1 MSENK
6 SRSIWDIA
14 DEYDNLLSEYFT
26 DSIMHLYF
34 NLIRTELI
42 EIIYQLESPTNLTG
56 YKINRL
62 NKFKKAK
69 FILNRSIKEV
79 FYSFNLKKNN
89 LKVNLNDLVFFIEYE
104 NHFKQFL
111 GLKHQLDEQS
121 ADYKVIFL
129 NIEIYLKYKKNVN
142 SSHYIGEFFTNSS
155 SIKSV
160 VKLIYINSK
169 IFFNSK
175 TRNISNKNIKKVK
188 LELLFFNSKF
198 LLQNFK
204 ISYALNKILST
215 KIKRAIFFKA
225 EGFKIRNIIDV
236 CSKKGI
242 NTLAIQHGLIVEN
255 IKFNSLNIKEY
266 IVWSDIFA
274 NKLNVCNASCKT
286 VSLGCPDYDKHIKS
300 RFENQLSN
308 KDNITKL
315 LFLPNS
321 GKSQTPESEI
331 IFSLKTCLKYVS
343 KNSDFQLVI
352 KPHPGGDL
360 QLIKNVVESFDICDV
375 IVLEKEHKLNYNI
388 YDIVVTMNSTVGI
401 EAAIFRK
408 PLIVILS
415 SLKMMMINDYMNY
428 KIAEFVTSDNE
439 MIGAVTKIKDNYKVY
454 QKRCDIFINNYLTN
468 LGTSAKQIVRKLL
481 VND

>member
-62 NKFKKAK
+62 NNFKKAK

-79 FYSFNLKKNN
+79 FYSFRFKKNR
-89 LKVNLNDLVFFIEYE
+89 LKIRTSELIFFIEYE
-104 NHFKQFL
+104 NHYKQYL
-111 GLKHQLDEQS
+111 GLKSQLEEQS
-121 ADYKVIFL
+121 DDYKVIFL
-129 NIEIYLKYKKNVN
+129 NIEVYLKYKKNVN

-160 VKLIYINSK
+160 FKLIYINSK

-175 TRNISNKNIKKVK
+175 IRNISNKNIKKVK

-236 CSKKGI
+236 CTKKGI
-242 NTLAIQHGLIVEN
+242 DTIAIQHGLIVKN
-255 IKFNSLNIKEY
+255 IKYNNLNINRY
-266 IVWSDIFA
+266 FVWSDVFA
-274 NKLNVCNASCKT
+274 NILDACNASCNT
-286 VSLGCPDYDKHIKS
+286 SSLGCPDYDKHIKS

-331 IFSLKTCLKYVS
+331 LFALKICLKHLS

-352 KPHPGGDL
+352 KPHPGGDI
-360 QLIKNVVESFDICDV
+360 QLIKNVVGSFDICDV

-428 KIAEFVTSDNE
+428 KIAEFVTSDDE
-439 MIGAVTKIKDNYKVY
+439 MEEAVTKIKGSYEMY
-454 QKRCDIFINNYLTN
+454 QERCDIFINDYLKN
-468 LGTSAKQIVRKLL
+468 IGTAAKQIVKNLL
-481 VND
+481 ADV